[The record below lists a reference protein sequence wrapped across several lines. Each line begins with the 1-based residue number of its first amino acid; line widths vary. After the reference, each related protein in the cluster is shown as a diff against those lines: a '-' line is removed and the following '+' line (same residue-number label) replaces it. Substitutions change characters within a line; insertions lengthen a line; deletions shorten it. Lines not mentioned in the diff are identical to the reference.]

1 VEEIKKRWG
10 SMGSRFVGDKYHVAR
25 QKQRDGQ
32 SGSIENSYSH
42 PDSKETHHKIEGKKP
57 KIPR

>member
-1 VEEIKKRWG
+1 
-10 SMGSRFVGDKYHVAR
+10 MGSRFVGDKYHVAR

-42 PDSKETHHKIEGKKP
+42 PDSKETHHKIEGKNP